1 MDVDLDDLLD
11 GDSDEAFRTRAALLI
26 AILAML
32 LAITGVGGSN
42 AAEDAIYNNV
52 LASDTWAF
60 FQAKNSRQT
69 DYEIA
74 ADEWRLRLLEE
85 GDGISAEMRAEIEAL
100 IDDYES
106 TIARYESEPDPDDP
120 TNPLKGE
127 GKRELFTQAQAYEQA
142 RDDALAQDTSFD
154 LAEAMFQIAIVLAS
168 VAILSRIRWLLFGAV
183 AVGIVGFI
191 LMLNGFWLLF
201 ELPF

>member
-11 GDSDEAFRTRAALLI
+11 GDSDEGFRTRAALLI

-32 LAITGVGGSN
+32 LAISGVGGSN
-42 AAEDAIYNNV
+42 AAEDAVYNNV

-60 FQAKNSRQT
+60 FQAKNIRQT

-74 ADEWRLRLLEE
+74 VADLRLRLLEE
-85 GDGISAEMRAEIEAL
+85 GDGISAEVQTEIEAL
-100 IDDYES
+100 IADYEDN
-106 TIARYESEPDPDDP
+106 IARYESEPDPDDP

-168 VAILSRIRWLLFGAV
+168 VAILSRIRWLLIGAV
-183 AVGIVGFI
+183 IIGLVGVI
-191 LMLNGFWLLF
+191 LTVNGFWLLF